1 MISHIP
7 PAWIPILGALVVPF
21 LKGRGRTA
29 YVLLLPVLGL
39 ANLVHLSGQPAGD
52 LLGVGFLDYH
62 LQLLHVDRLSLVFGY
77 AFHVAM
83 FVTLLYGARDDRASG
98 TVAGLVYAGS
108 SLGVVFSGDWVSLF
122 GYWELMALSSSV
134 LIWGRRTPRAY
145 AAGVRYFLVHAVS
158 GLLILFGI
166 LLLARDTG
174 DIAVAKL
181 ELDNAGTY
189 LIFVGVGIN
198 CAWPGLHAWLTD
210 AYPEA
215 TITGTVFLSAF
226 TTKTAVY
233 LLARVFPG
241 ADPLIWIG
249 AAMAAFP
256 IFYAVIEND
265 LRRVLSYSLI
275 NQVGFM
281 VVGVG
286 IGTELAINGAV
297 AHAVADIIF
306 KGLLFMA
313 MGAVLRQTGKIDATD
328 LGGLYKTMPW
338 TAAFCMVGAASISAF
353 PLFSAFATKSMI
365 VSAAGLEGMAGV
377 WFILMFASAGVFHHA
392 GIKIPFFAFFSHD
405 SGLRPKEAPRNML
418 WAMGIAAGLCILIGV
433 FPGPLYGLLPYDVTY
448 HPYTAPHILGQLQLL
463 FFSALAFTLL
473 MLSGV
478 YPPEIRAVNVDVDW
492 LYRKAGVAAW
502 RPLARLGAAFG
513 AWWHDAVAGPSLD
526 TLVAFSRNPMAAT
539 RLAWTAVQLRFATGE
554 EARILRSR
562 LHRRRRLFPEDS
574 ARPWPIGFAVT
585 WIVAFLFVYL
595 VLYYFKDARPG

>member
-7 PAWIPILGALVVPF
+7 PAVIPLLGALLVPLF
-21 LKGRGRTA
+21 KRRVRTA
-29 YVLLLPVLGL
+29 YVLALPILTLLDLVLLAQQPVG
-39 ANLVHLSGQPAGD
+39 NLLEAA
-52 LLGVGFLDYH
+52 FLDYR
-62 LQLLHVDRLSLVFGY
+62 LQLLHVDRLSLIFGY
-77 AFHVAM
+77 IFSVVM

-98 TVAGLVYAGS
+98 TMAGLVYGGS
-108 SLGVVFSGDWVSLF
+108 ALGVVFAGDWVSLF
-122 GYWELMALSSSV
+122 CFWEVMAISSAL

-145 AAGVRYFLVHAVS
+145 RAGIRYFLVHAVS
-158 GLLILFGI
+158 GLLLLFGV
-166 LLLARDTG
+166 LWLAHDTG
-174 DIAVAKL
+174 TLSVSKL
-181 ELDNAGTY
+181 TLSSPATY
-189 LIFVGVGIN
+189 LIFLGVGIN

-215 TITGTVFLSAF
+215 TIAGTVFLSAF

-233 LLARVFPG
+233 VLARVFPG
-241 ADPLIWIG
+241 AEPLIWLG
-249 AAMAAFP
+249 AAMTAFP

-265 LRRVLSYSLI
+265 LRRVLAYSLI

-313 MGAVLRQTGKIDATD
+313 MGAVLRQTGRINATD

-338 TAAFCMVGAASISAF
+338 TAAFCIVGAASISAF

-365 VSAAGLEGMAGV
+365 MSAASHQGLAAV
-377 WFILMFASAGVFHHA
+377 WFVLLFASAGVFHHA

-418 WAMGIAAGLCILIGV
+418 WAMGIAAALSIGIGV
-433 FPGPLYGLLPYDVTY
+433 FPGALYALLPYPVDY
-448 HPYTAPHILGQLQLL
+448 HPYTASHVVGQLQLL

-478 YPPEIRAVNVDVDW
+478 YPPEVRAVNLDVDW
-492 LYRKAGVAAW
+492 LYRKAGVVVW
-502 RPLARLGAAFG
+502 QVVARAGTSAYRF
-513 AWWHDAVAGPSLD
+513 WHDVVAVPTLD
-526 TLVAFSRNPMAAT
+526 ALVYFSRNPMAAT
-539 RLAWTAVQLRFATGE
+539 RIAWTSVQLRFASGK
-554 EARILRSR
+554 EADRLKSR
-562 LHRRRRLFPEDS
+562 LHHRRRLFPKDTT
-574 ARPWPIGFAVT
+574 RPWPLGFAVM

-595 VLYYFKDARPG
+595 VVYYFNTGNLG